1 MKKIA
6 SFTINHDSLTRGMY
20 VSRVDGDVVTYDFV
34 QQCSQRWWQ
43 DAELKRAMGDQT
55 QKARQAPLQR

>member
-1 MKKIA
+1 MKKK
-6 SFTINHDSLTRGMY
+6 SYQHC
-20 VSRVDGDVVTYDFV
+20 FV

-55 QKARQAPLQR
+55 QKALQAPLQR